1 MLTSEVGD
9 MLCAE
14 RHRRVAVILPRY
26 RRWLWHQRLISALQQ
41 TCDVDTFVAAEV
53 PQYPLSLRLWM
64 RLEISLIG
72 QPGLVCSDT
81 TPAAMWSHATENT
94 YALVFNLSE
103 SPLAR
108 PHNTPVLE
116 PRYNRSGDSLSLFS
130 TLLTRKNPYLSFHLA
145 GQTEPLVASY
155 LAMPDTTFLVR
166 GLQFSFARLLSLAER
181 AAHRITL
188 DCRAAP
194 PPDPEH
200 APSSLFTPRILLSL
214 ARILSEKLV
223 GRLVRL
229 FRVQEHWSVAL
240 YRSSGSTALEAPKK
254 SDLVIL
260 PDDRK
265 RFYAD
270 PFLFRERGKDWLFVE
285 EFDYRTRK
293 GVISCAQVTGSVT
306 TSLTPV
312 LVRPYH
318 LSYPFVFRSEN
329 TVYLLPETGG
339 NRTVELYQAR
349 SFPFEWVLWR
359 VLLQDIAL
367 YDATLLRYQDRW
379 WIFGAVADNGG
390 STYDELA
397 IFYSHRL
404 EGPWLAHSLNPVK
417 SDCRSARP
425 AGRIIMRDN
434 RLLRPAQDCESG
446 YGAGLVWLEIEEL
459 TPDRFGERELARW
472 TGAEL
477 GADGT
482 HTFNCEG
489 ELNAIDLRY
498 SIWKG
503 GILQDRPRENSD
515 RNASNNE

>member
-1 MLTSEVGD
+1 
-9 MLCAE
+9 
-14 RHRRVAVILPRY
+14 
-26 RRWLWHQRLISALQQ
+26 
-41 TCDVDTFVAAEV
+41 
-53 PQYPLSLRLWM
+53 
-64 RLEISLIG
+64 
-72 QPGLVCSDT
+72 
-81 TPAAMWSHATENT
+81 MWSDATANA

-103 SPLAR
+103 SPVAR
-108 PHNTPVLE
+108 PHNAPVLE

-130 TLLTRKNPYLSFHLA
+130 ALLTRKNPYLSFHLA
-145 GQTEPLVASY
+145 GQREPLVASY

-181 AAHRITL
+181 AAHRVTL
-188 DCRAAP
+188 DCRPALP
-194 PPDPEH
+194 PEPEH
-200 APSSLFTPRILLSL
+200 APSTLFTVRILLAL
-214 ARILSEKLV
+214 TRILSEKLI
-223 GRLVRL
+223 GRLVQV

-240 YRSSGSTALEAPKK
+240 YRSNWSADLEAPKR
-254 SDLVIL
+254 SELVIL

-270 PFLFRERGKDWLFVE
+270 PFLFKERDKDWLFVE

-293 GVISCAQVTGSVT
+293 GVISCAQVTGAVT

-318 LSYPFVFRSEN
+318 LSYPLVFRHEN
-329 TVYLLPETGG
+329 TVYLLPETGS

-359 VLLQDIAL
+359 VLLQNIAL

-379 WIFGAVADNGG
+379 WIFGSIADNGG
-390 STYDELA
+390 SSYDELA
-397 IFYSHRL
+397 IFYSHCL
-404 EGPWLAHSLNPVK
+404 EGPWLAHRMNPVK

-425 AGRIIMRDN
+425 AGRILVRDN

-459 TPDRFGERELARW
+459 TPDRFIERELARW

-498 SIWKG
+498 SIWKE
-503 GILQDRPRENSD
+503 GILRRRPRGKSD
-515 RNASNNE
+515 RNAFQ